1 MTKCSGG
8 KFRKKRTNFS
18 MVSNEI
24 LHDSSISLKAKGL
37 YSVIQSFITLE
48 DFVLYKGYLQ
58 SMCVEGERAFN
69 NAWRELKER
78 GYLIQHKMRKGA
90 KTFYYEYEL
99 LDFPLPPQNVG
110 VENVN
115 KHLVDDTKDG
125 CINNTILN
133 NTLNNNTIS
142 NHIISEHEMIEQI
155 GYNPLMKDDFVENI
169 ILIMVEV
176 LNMPDDAIIKINQ
189 VDTSAR
195 LVKERFRKIRFKHI
209 EYIKLVFQ
217 DFAGEITSLKA
228 YMITTL
234 YNAPATCDIYFTNR
248 VNHDLHKENAP
259 TV

>member
-58 SMCVEGERAFN
+58 SICVEGERAFDS
-69 NAWRELKER
+69 AWRELKER

-99 LDFPLPPQNVG
+99 LDFPLTPQNVG
-110 VENVN
+110 VENVD
-115 KHLVDDTKDG
+115 KHLVNGTKEG

-142 NHIISEHEMIEQI
+142 NHIISEHEVMEQI
-155 GYNPLMKDDFVENI
+155 GYNPEMQDDFTEN
-169 ILIMVEV
+169 LVMLMVDV
-176 LNMPDDAIIKINQ
+176 LNTSDDSLIRVNQENLKASVVKQRFKKIQ
-189 VDTSAR
+189 YKHIQYVR
-195 LVKERFRKIRFKHI
+195 LVFEEFNGQISSIRS
-209 EYIKLVFQ
+209 YL
-217 DFAGEITSLKA
+217 ITA
-228 YMITTL
+228 L
-234 YNAPATCDIYFTNR
+234 YNSVATCDIYFTNR

-259 TV
+259 TG

>member
-37 YSVIQSFITLE
+37 YSVIQSFTTLE

-58 SMCVEGERAFN
+58 SICIEGERAFDS
-69 NAWRELKER
+69 AWRELKER

-90 KTFYYEYEL
+90 RTFYYEYEL
-99 LDFPLPPQNVG
+99 LDFPLPSQNVG
-110 VENVN
+110 VENVD
-115 KHLVDDTKDG
+115 KHLVNGTKEG
-125 CINNTILN
+125 GINNTILN

-142 NHIISEHEMIEQI
+142 NHIISEHDVMEQI
-155 GYNPLMKDDFVENI
+155 EYNSQMQDDFVENI

-176 LNMPDDAIIKINQ
+176 LNMPDDAVIKINQ
-189 VDTSAR
+189 ADTSAG

-217 DFAGEITSLKA
+217 DFSGEITSLKA

-234 YNAPATCDIYFTNR
+234 YNAPATCDIYFANR
-248 VNHDLHKENAP
+248 VNRDLYNEA
-259 TV
+259 VVSI

>member
-58 SMCVEGERAFN
+58 SICIEGERAFDS
-69 NAWRELKER
+69 AWKELKER

-90 KTFYYEYEL
+90 RTFYYEYEL
-99 LDFPLPPQNVG
+99 LDFPLPAQNVG
-110 VENVN
+110 VENVD
-115 KHLVDDTKDG
+115 KHLVNGTKEG
-125 CINNTILN
+125 GINNNILN
-133 NTLNNNTIS
+133 NTLNNNTIP
-142 NHIISEHEMIEQI
+142 NHIISEHEVMEQI
-155 GYNPLMKDDFVENI
+155 GYNPQMKDDFVENI

-176 LNMPDDAIIKINQ
+176 LNMSDNAVVKINQ
-189 VDTSAR
+189 VDTSAK
-195 LVKERFRKIRFKHI
+195 LVKERFKKIQYKHI
-209 EYIKLVFQ
+209 QYIKLVFQ
-217 DFAGEITSLKA
+217 DFAGEITSLKS

-234 YNAPATCDIYFTNR
+234 YNAPATCDIYFANR
-248 VNHDLHKENAP
+248 VNRDLYKE
-259 TV
+259 TVSSI